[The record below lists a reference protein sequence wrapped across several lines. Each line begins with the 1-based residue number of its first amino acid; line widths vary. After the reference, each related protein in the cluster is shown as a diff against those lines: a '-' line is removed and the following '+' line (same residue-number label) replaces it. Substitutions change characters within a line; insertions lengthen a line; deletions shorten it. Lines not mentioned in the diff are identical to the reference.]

1 MVISFTII
9 CLILNIW
16 FSLPLVELTCWLL
29 NNILK
34 NVKIFK
40 RVGGYEKGEK
50 TLLNA
55 FFAECCRSQLRR
67 ILWARLLP
75 TYLNFF
81 NKIDAAPLFH
91 GKTNNHKIVTK
102 EQKKKRTFQRPR
114 CIPAVKGSKLSV
126 SHEILNGTSLKT
138 LQTRKRTTLSQ
149 DFFNLLLFFIAV
161 YDIHIVGLLFSLP
174 ARNLD
179 ILAQN
184 PI

>member
-1 MVISFTII
+1 MIYLKT
-9 CLILNIW
+9 W
-16 FSLPLVELTCWLL
+16 RFS
-29 NNILK
+29 N
-34 NVKIFK
+34 
-40 RVGGYEKGEK
+40 GGYEKGEK

-161 YDIHIVGLLFSLP
+161 YRWPFVFFASQKPWCFGSKTD
-174 ARNLD
+174 
-179 ILAQN
+179 
-184 PI
+184 